1 MNRFLRRCGG
11 TGLVVLSLLLLVAG
25 TPLRAAGDSAALYKS
40 KCAVCHG
47 ASGKGDTPTAK
58 AMGVPDLTSADTQN
72 KTDAQLTDVTA
83 KGKGKMPGY
92 EKSLS
97 ADDIKGLVA
106 YIRDLGK
113 KK

>member
-1 MNRFLRRCGG
+1 MSHFVMRYGG
-11 TGLVVLSLLLLVAG
+11 TALLMLALILLAVP
-25 TPLRAAGDSAALYKS
+25 PLHAAGDSAALYKS

-47 ASGKGDTPTAK
+47 ADGKGGTPTAK
-58 AMGVPDLTSADTQN
+58 AMGVPDLTSADTQS